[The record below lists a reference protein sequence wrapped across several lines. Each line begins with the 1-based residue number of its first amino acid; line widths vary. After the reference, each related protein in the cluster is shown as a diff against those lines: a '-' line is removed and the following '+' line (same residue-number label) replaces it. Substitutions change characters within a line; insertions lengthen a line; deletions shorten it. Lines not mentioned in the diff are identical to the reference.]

1 LGTARSKRLT
11 KEPGR
16 PVRWV
21 EPNARREDITGERRP
36 ERESAGPIVA
46 KKRGNARG
54 AKEPYHSEL
63 E

>member
-1 LGTARSKRLT
+1 
-11 KEPGR
+11 
-16 PVRWV
+16 VRWV